1 MSSQEDKEI
10 EKKVWEKLK
19 EIQDP
24 EFDIDIVSLGLIY
37 GVKVKNKNVEITMTL
52 TTPACP
58 LGDVIFDEIKQKL
71 EEIEGIENIY
81 VDLTFDPPWNFERM
95 SDEAKEKLGLL

>member
-37 GVKVKNKNVEITMTL
+37 EVKVKNKNVEITMTL

-58 LGDVIFDEIKQKL
+58 LGDIIFDEIKKKMD
-71 EEIEGIENIY
+71 EIEGIENVY